1 MARISRNHIRIFAML
16 CFVLLLAALFI
27 GGRQPGAG
35 SLFRVPW
42 DKVVHLTFYGTLT
55 ILAGIAL
62 PKIKLPILFFIIVS
76 IGGIDELLQIYIPGR
91 HAGFDD
97 LAADTV
103 GCLIALFLVPWFT
116 RKLDDKLNKANF

>member
-1 MARISRNHIRIFAML
+1 ML

-62 PKIKLPILFFIIVS
+62 PKIKLPILIVLFFIIVS
-76 IGGIDELLQIYIPGR
+76 IGGTDELLQIYIPGR

-97 LAADTV
+97 LAADAV
-103 GCLIALFLVPWFT
+103 GCLIALFLLPWFK
-116 RKLDDKLNKANF
+116 RKLDDKLNKANS